1 MTCDCRE
8 TIESKLLTRFREQVL
23 DAQNHEASLEGYG
36 FVLGASVREVSCM
49 TIELTADRPLKRG
62 GYKPKTDRMSMFF
75 TFCPFCGK
83 KYEKEA
89 V

>member
-1 MTCDCRE
+1 MSCDCRE
-8 TIESKLLTRFREQVL
+8 TIESKLLARFKEQVP
-23 DAQNHEASLEGYG
+23 DAQNHKASLKGYG
-36 FVLGASVREVSCM
+36 LVLGASVREVGCM
-49 TIELTADRPLKRG
+49 PAELTADRPLRRG

-89 V
+89 A